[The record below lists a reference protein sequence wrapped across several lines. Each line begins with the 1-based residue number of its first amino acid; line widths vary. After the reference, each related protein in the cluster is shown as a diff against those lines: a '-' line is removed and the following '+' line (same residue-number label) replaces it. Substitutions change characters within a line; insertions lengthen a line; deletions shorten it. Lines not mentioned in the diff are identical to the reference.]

1 MNTHNIPTLPCV
13 PRIII
18 MCVCMLAGWTRWLTP
33 GEGCAGR
40 RGAQDVRHDV
50 RQALSDHPGASGRN
64 ATCTIYAL
72 TNTVQPYSTGAGAS
86 ISGSFT

>member
-13 PRIII
+13 LRIII
-18 MCVCMLAGWTRWLTP
+18 LCVCMLAGRTRWLTP

-50 RQALSDHPGASGRN
+50 CQALSDHQEQAVAMPPAQSM
-64 ATCTIYAL
+64 YVL
-72 TNTVQPYSTGAGAS
+72 TNTVPYSTG
-86 ISGSFT
+86 SGSSGSVT